1 MILQALGDYYRRKT
15 SGDEAELAPPGFE
28 HKEIPFV
35 LVLDREGR
43 LVQIDDLRSPDG
55 KRAKRQL
62 VPQGVKRSSGV
73 SANLLWDGLEYVLG
87 FDSRGRPERVAKQHA
102 EFRQKIEQ
110 ELAAVLGDEGLDAV
124 RRFLAAEPLA
134 EVEKNAIWPVLVER
148 QPLITFRLA
157 GDVDLVAH
165 RPAVRQAL
173 VAGSETEVDGRCL
186 VSGREEHVARLHPSI
201 KGVRDAQP
209 TGASLVSYN
218 EAAFCS
224 FGKEQGANAPVGE
237 TAVFEYTTALNHLLR
252 AGSPQRLQLGDATSV
267 FWSEKASGKP
277 VEEAFGT
284 WFDPPRDDPDANVE
298 KVRALYEF
306 QRGRPLTDD
315 DGQRFYVLGL
325 APNAARLS
333 VRFWQ
338 VATIAELGERIYRYF
353 AGLEIVL
360 PPKFSRVFS
369 MPQLLASIA
378 LQGKLKNVPP
388 GLAGEWIR
396 SILSGTPYPRTLLEA
411 AIRRCRAEQSVPP
424 ARAALIKA
432 CLIRSSSAGKE
443 NLTVSLDLSNVNPG
457 YRLGRL
463 FAVFEKLQEEAN
475 PGINATIRDRYFGSA
490 SSNPLVAFS
499 TLNRL
504 KNHHLAKLSN
514 RGLAVVRE
522 RLIGEIMS
530 GISAD
535 DPFPARLSLAD
546 QGRFAVGYY
555 HQRQAFFEKQG
566 GND

>member
-1 MILQALGDYYRRKT
+1 MILQALGEYYRRKT

-62 VPQGVKRSSGV
+62 VPQAVKRSSGV
-73 SANLLWDGLEYVLG
+73 AANLLWDGLEYAVG
-87 FDSRGRPERVAKQHA
+87 FDPQGKSDRVAKQHA
-102 EFRQKIEQ
+102 EFRRKIEQ
-110 ELAAVLGDEGLDAV
+110 DLAAAQGDEGLEAV
-124 RRFLAAEPLA
+124 KRFLASEPLVEA
-134 EVEKNAIWPVLVER
+134 EKCAIWPELVER
-148 QPLITFRLA
+148 KPLVTFRLA
-157 GDVDLVAH
+157 GDVDLVAQ
-165 RPAVRQAL
+165 RSAVRRA
-173 VAGSETEVDGRCL
+173 L
-186 VSGREEHVARLHPSI
+186 VSGTEPKTGRHCLVTGREDRIARLHPSI
-201 KGVRDAQP
+201 KGVRDAQSS
-209 TGASLVSYN
+209 GASLVSYN

-224 FGKEQGANAPVGE
+224 FGKDQGANAPVGE
-237 TAVFEYTTALNHLLR
+237 TAVFEYSTALNHLLR
-252 AGSPQRLQLGDATSV
+252 SGSPQRLQLGDATSV
-267 FWSEKASGKP
+267 FWSEKASGKV
-277 VEEAFGT
+277 VEQAFGL

-306 QRGRPLTDD
+306 QRGKPLTEDD
-315 DGQRFYVLGL
+315 RQRFYVLGL

-338 VATIAELGERIYRYF
+338 VATIAELGHRIYRHF
-353 AGLEIVL
+353 EGLEIVR
-360 PPKFSRVFS
+360 PPKAPQYLS

-378 LQGKLKNVPP
+378 LLGKLKNVPP
-388 GLAGEWIR
+388 GLAGEWVR
-396 SILSGTPYPRTLLEA
+396 AILAGTPYPRTLLEA
-411 AIRRCRAEQSVPP
+411 AIRRCRAEQSVPY

-432 CLIRSSSAGKE
+432 CLLQTSAGKE
-443 NLTVSLDLSNVNPG
+443 TLHVSLDLSNMNPG

-504 KNHHLAKLSN
+504 KNHHLAKLAS
-514 RGLAVVRE
+514 RGLAIHRE

-530 GISAD
+530 GISPD
-535 DPFPARLSLAD
+535 DPFPARLSLSD

-566 GND
+566 GNE

>member
-1 MILQALGDYYRRKT
+1 MILQALCDYYRRK
-15 SGDEAELAPPGFE
+15 SSDDEAEVAPPGFE

-62 VPQGVKRSSGV
+62 VPQAVKRTVGV
-73 SANLLWDGLEYVLG
+73 SANLLWDSLEYALG
-87 FDSRGRPERVAKQHA
+87 YDSRGRAERVARQHA
-102 EFRQKIEQ
+102 DFRQRIDRLPGDDEA
-110 ELAAVLGDEGLDAV
+110 LAAVKI
-124 RRFLAAEPLA
+124 FLAGDPLEETRRASLWPELA
-134 EVEKNAIWPVLVER
+134 EGNPLV
-148 QPLITFRLA
+148 TFRLA
-157 GDVDLVAH
+157 DDPELVSQ
-165 RPAVRQAL
+165 RSAVRGL
-173 VAGSETEVDGRCL
+173 LTGGEPREVEARCSITGRL
-186 VSGREEHVARLHPSI
+186 DAISRLHPSI

-218 EAAFCS
+218 EPAFRS
-224 FGKEQGANAPVGE
+224 FNKDQGANAPVGE
-237 TAVFEYTTALNHLLR
+237 EAVFAYTTALNHLLR
-252 AGSPQRLQLGDATSV
+252 PGSSQRIQLGDATTV
-267 FWSEKASGKP
+267 FWSEKASGGL
-277 VEEAFGT
+277 VERAFT
-284 WFDPPRDDPDANVE
+284 SWFDPPRDDPDANVE
-298 KVRALYEF
+298 SVRALYEF

-315 DGQRFYVLGL
+315 DQQRFFVLGL
-325 APNAARLS
+325 APNAARLA

-338 VATIAELGERIYRYF
+338 VATIADLGQRIF
-353 AGLEIVL
+353 EHFSALEIVL
-360 PPKFSRVFS
+360 PPKSPRYPS
-369 MPQLLASIA
+369 LPQLLASIA
-378 LQGKLKNVPP
+378 VQGKLKNVPP
-388 GLAGEWIR
+388 GLAGDWLR
-396 SILSGTPYPRTLLEA
+396 SILSGSPYPHTLLEA
-411 AIRRCRAEQSVPP
+411 AIRRCRAEQAVTPS
-424 ARAALIKA
+424 RAALIKA
-432 CLIRSSSAGKE
+432 SLIRSSHQRKE
-443 NLTVSLDLSNVNPG
+443 NLAVSLDLSNVNPG

-463 FAVFEKLQEEAN
+463 FAVFEKLQEDAQ
-475 PGINATIRDRYFGSA
+475 PGINATIRDRYFASA

-522 RLIGEIMS
+522 KLIGEIMS
-530 GISAD
+530 GIDAK